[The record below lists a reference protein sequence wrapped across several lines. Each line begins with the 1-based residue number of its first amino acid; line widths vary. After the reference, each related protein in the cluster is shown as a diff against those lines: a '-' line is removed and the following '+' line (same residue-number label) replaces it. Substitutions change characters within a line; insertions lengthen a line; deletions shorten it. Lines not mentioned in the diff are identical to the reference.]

1 MKGIEVIGAKTKAGR
16 ALAKKYGDKEPSKR
30 RRGQIGTAATVLF
43 FRFDTPADKRAHAAV
58 KRLLTVLEKSGYDTT
73 RIVLTVPRRKGPGG

>member
-16 ALAKKYGDKEPSKR
+16 ALVKKYRDKEPSKR
-30 RRGQIGTAATVLF
+30 RRGQVGTASTVLF
-43 FRFDTPADKRAHAAV
+43 FRFDVPADKRAHAAI

-73 RIVLTVPRRKGPGG
+73 RIVLAVPRRKVSGG